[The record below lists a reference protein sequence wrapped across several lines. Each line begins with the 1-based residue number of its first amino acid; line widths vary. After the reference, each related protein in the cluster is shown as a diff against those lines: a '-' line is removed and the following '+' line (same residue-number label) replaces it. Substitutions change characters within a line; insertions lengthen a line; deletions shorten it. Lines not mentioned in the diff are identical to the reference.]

1 MEDKVEIKNLTPS
14 MLEHIIVGMGL
25 PRYRTDQIINWI
37 YAKGVTDWD
46 TMTNLSKELRK
57 QLAQNFSHQI
67 LVPKE
72 ILLSRDGTRK
82 FLFVLKDGLT
92 IESVLIPDKDRRT
105 LCISSQVGCPLK
117 CGFCYTGTIGFKRH
131 LETWEILEQVLAV
144 KRALR
149 VDEHPTNIVFMGMGE
164 PLLNY
169 DNVIK
174 AVEILNMDNG
184 LKFSHRRI
192 TISTAGILPAIEKLS
207 QEQAPIS
214 LALSLNAPDDK
225 TRSKIM
231 PINKNYPLDEVLK
244 ALTKFPLSNR
254 KRITFEYVMLADVND
269 TPLHARQLGNKIKS
283 FPCKVNLIPFNLFPN
298 ASFSP
303 SPADTIEEFQKT
315 LWEKHISTF
324 IRKSRGADILAA
336 CGQLAGKTPHLES
349 H

>member
-315 LWEKHISTF
+315 LREKHISTF